1 LYYRA
6 VNICILKPIFAVKLL
21 SLYISMAKTI
31 VVTGCTK
38 GIGLA
43 VATTFANMGFNVAGC
58 ARNASDL
65 SGLQQL
71 LEQINPDAVHTLVKC
86 DVSNADE
93 IRSFVEK
100 VNAAYPR
107 IDVLVNNA
115 GVFLPGRIADE
126 KENTLEHLLATNVTS
141 AYKITRALLPGMI
154 SAKSG
159 SVFNICSIAS
169 LQAYEGGGSYSISKF
184 ALLGFSKQ
192 LRHEMKPHNIKV
204 TAVMPGATLTDSW
217 AGSNLPEHRFI
228 KPADIANAIK
238 GIYELSDYADV
249 EEIVIRPVEGDI

>member
-1 LYYRA
+1 MCYRA

-21 SLYISMAKTI
+21 SLFISMTKTI

-43 VATTFANMGFNVAGC
+43 VVTTFANMGFNIAGC

-65 SGLQQL
+65 SGLKQL
-71 LEQINPDAVHTLVKC
+71 LEQINPHAVHTLVKC
-86 DVSNADE
+86 DVSNTDE
-93 IRSFVEK
+93 INAFVEK
-100 VNAAYPR
+100 VNSVYGR

-115 GVFLPGRIADE
+115 GVFLPGRITDE
-126 KENTLEHLLATNVTS
+126 KEGTLEHLLSTNVTS
-141 AYKITRALLPGMI
+141 AYRITRGFLPGMM
-154 SAKSG
+154 SEKSG
-159 SVFNICSIAS
+159 WVFNICSIAS

-192 LRHEMKPHNIKV
+192 LRHEMKQHNIKV

-217 AGSNLPEHRFI
+217 AGSDLPEHRFI
-228 KPADIANAIK
+228 KPEDIARTIK
-238 GIYELSDYADV
+238 GVYELSDYTDV
-249 EEIVIRPVEGDI
+249 EEIVIRPVKGDI